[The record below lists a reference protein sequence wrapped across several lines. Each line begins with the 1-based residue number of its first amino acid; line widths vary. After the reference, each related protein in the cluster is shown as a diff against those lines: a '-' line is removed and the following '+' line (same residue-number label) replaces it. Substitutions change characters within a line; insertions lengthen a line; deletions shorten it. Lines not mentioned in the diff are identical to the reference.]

1 MKEFN
6 AWVICLRTGVIKLIM
21 KREKKIQ
28 LPNDW
33 FKPLPNSDTFAKN
46 TYMYCNY
53 STKVRKQ
60 ITQ

>member
-1 MKEFN
+1 MKEYN

-21 KREKKIQ
+21 KREKNSNFQMIGLNLYLIQ
-28 LPNDW
+28 IHLQ
-33 FKPLPNSDTFAKN
+33 KN